1 MEVVSWPGRVQIF
14 NLVWQFELDC
24 WPWAGPPGRERERV
38 GHPGIAFRIGGF
50 ATHVDRSLYFI
61 GLALSE
67 LLFLAEGDKW
77 ELQSCK

>member
-14 NLVWQFELDC
+14 SLVWQLVGWLALFRST
-24 WPWAGPPGRERERV
+24 RERERV
-38 GHPGIAFRIGGF
+38 GHPGIAFHIGGF